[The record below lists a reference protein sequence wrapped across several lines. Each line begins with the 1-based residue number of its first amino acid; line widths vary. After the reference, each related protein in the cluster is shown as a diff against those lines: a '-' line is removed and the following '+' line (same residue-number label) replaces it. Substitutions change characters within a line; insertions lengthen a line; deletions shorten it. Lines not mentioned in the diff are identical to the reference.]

1 MDYENIQMTRIS
13 DLPDINQSV
22 NKGGY
27 GGANQMVSFP
37 TEPTENNN
45 MYIPINPHPN
55 PYGIPE
61 PPPGGMIPP
70 QQGHRQGQSQE
81 QQSSYGQ
88 RQDQYQ
94 DQYQDEDQYQD
105 QYQDE
110 DQYQY
115 PVAPPSE
122 NMLPKLT
129 SEFMSPEYRLPQRD
143 IPNNMSDYMYDE
155 EIKPNYIPN
164 RKLVKDYVDEHEIA
178 AREKL
183 EDYEKEKINEKSRE
197 GWFYLLHLPFFVTL
211 LYFIFSLP
219 VVNTVVFKRFSFLP
233 IYREDGNFNINGLLL
248 KAFMF
253 GWFYLGFQQLMTMW
267 W

>member
-13 DLPDINQSV
+13 DLPDINQKS
-22 NKGGY
+22 GY
-27 GGANQMVSFP
+27 GGANQMISFP

-55 PYGIPE
+55 PYGIPQ
-61 PPPGGMIPP
+61 PPPGGMLPP
-70 QQGHRQGQSQE
+70 QQE
-81 QQSSYGQ
+81 PSYGQ
-88 RQDQYQ
+88 GQRQRQGQDQYQ
-94 DQYQDEDQYQD
+94 QQ
-105 QYQDE
+105 

-143 IPNNMSDYMYDE
+143 IPTDMSDYMHDE
-155 EIKPNYIPN
+155 EIKPNYIPK
-164 RKLVKDYVDEHEIA
+164 RKLVKDYVEEHEIA

-183 EDYEKEKINEKSRE
+183 EDYETEKKNEKSRE

-233 IYREDGNFNINGLLL
+233 IYREDGNFNINGLFL
-248 KAFMF
+248 KALLF